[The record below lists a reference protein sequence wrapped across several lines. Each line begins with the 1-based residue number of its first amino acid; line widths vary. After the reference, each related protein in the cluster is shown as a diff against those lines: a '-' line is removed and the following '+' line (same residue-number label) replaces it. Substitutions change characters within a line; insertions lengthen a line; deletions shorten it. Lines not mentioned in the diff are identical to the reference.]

1 MNLFFEAPLPAVM
14 LMTGVLSAG
23 LPLRGWLS
31 RLEHPADN
39 REVAG
44 SSPASRTTSF
54 QPEPRK
60 EHEGPAFPLLQ
71 GDGMVVVSGS
81 NAGAMAQQLAD
92 ALGWAHHPLETRR
105 FPDTEGYI
113 RIPTDSI
120 EAIRSE
126 PVVVVSNTFPDSGI
140 VETMLMLDAVRD
152 VRKGRLEN
160 LREIGPQTLPDAG
173 KGVLLA
179 IPYFGYSRQ
188 DKRFKPGESISALA
202 IADLLATRCDG
213 MVLLDLHAPAVLS
226 DLSIPVAFTSA
237 MPELADHLKETVNP
251 DFILSPDKG
260 AIDRASSVANQ
271 IGCEFSYLEKT
282 RIDAHTIVHKAKD
295 LDVEGKSVAI
305 VDDMIATGGTICR
318 AAEALRSQ
326 GAVQVHAACSHG
338 LFTGGAIARLLRYV
352 DGVHATGSL
361 SNARDVI
368 SGGPALARGVHDVLA
383 QLGLSS

>member
-1 MNLFFEAPLPAVM
+1 
-14 LMTGVLSAG
+14 
-23 LPLRGWLS
+23 
-31 RLEHPADN
+31 
-39 REVAG
+39 
-44 SSPASRTTSF
+44 
-54 QPEPRK
+54 
-60 EHEGPAFPLLQ
+60 
-71 GDGMVVVSGS
+71 MVVVSGS